1 MAKTST
7 RKNRSTPAG
16 KKKTVRTASNAIRS
30 TGRRRKS
37 NASRSLV
44 DQPLDLVMQL
54 MPIRGKSGEEQDVAD
69 FIVKQLIAAGAK
81 ITAMRFD
88 NAHKKT
94 PIDGQVGNLIFKIPG
109 TKSGPRRLLMA
120 HMDTVPICVGCQ
132 PVRKGKLVRS
142 ADPATAL
149 GADDRAGCA
158 VVLNAALR
166 ILRQQPDHPPLT
178 FLWTIQEEIGLHGAR
193 NLRVGML
200 GKPALAFNWDGG
212 NPAKL
217 TIGAT
222 GGYRMQIDVDGI
234 ASHAGNA
241 PEHGVS
247 AIAIASVAIA
257 SLQADG
263 WHGLVT
269 KHGRRG
275 STNVGVVRGGDAT
288 NVVTDHVT
296 LRVEARSHD
305 PKFRRQIVQQIE
317 KAFRTRCKASPKRQR
332 QDRQSLLS
340 RTARLRVFPAGP
352 RRTQC
357 RGGQDG
363 GEGGREKTDHQR
375 HQWRCGCELDGAA
388 WSTHG
393 HAGMRTNAPAYRQRS
408 AQRRRVRKRLRNCL
422 AAGDGDRIEL
432 TTNPIRRYLPSQTKD
447 RRMKLDDELCLC
459 FHVTKRKVVTFIRLE
474 KPARASQLSECYG
487 AGTGCGW
494 CRPFLRDCSS
504 RRRQTRRSNCQPPM
518 SMRRSANS
526 TCKTA
531 KAHHRRVPRRLNRIF
546 SCPQRRRV
554 GSSTAPSS
562 ASPTTRLCA
571 ANMSGPHGSTLTTT
585 RRAQRVAP

>member
-1 MAKTST
+1 
-7 RKNRSTPAG
+7 
-16 KKKTVRTASNAIRS
+16 
-30 TGRRRKS
+30 
-37 NASRSLV
+37 
-44 DQPLDLVMQL
+44 MQL

-81 ITAMRFD
+81 ITAVRFD

-275 STNVGVVRGGDAT
+275 SSNVGVVRGGDAT

-305 PKFRRQIVQQIE
+305 PKFRRQIVQQVK
-317 KAFRTRCKASPKRQR
+317 KAFRTAARQ
-332 QDRQSLLS
+332 
-340 RTARLRVFPAGP
+340 V
-352 RRTQC
+352 
-357 RGGQDG
+357 
-363 GEGGREKTDHQR
+363 
-375 HQWRCGCELDGAA
+375 
-388 WSTHG
+388 
-393 HAGMRTNAPAYRQRS
+393 RS
-408 AQRRRVRKRLRNCL
+408 ASGKTGKVSFQGQLDYESFQLDQDEPNVIAAKTAVK
-422 AAGDGDRIEL
+422 AAG
-432 TTNPIRRYLPSQTKD
+432 
-447 RRMKLDDELCLC
+447 
-459 FHVTKRKVVTFIRLE
+459 E
-474 KPARASQLSECYG
+474 KPITSVTNGGVDANWMALHG
-487 AGTGCGW
+487 VPTVTLGCGQMH
-494 CRPFLRDCSS
+494 PHTVKEALNVAEFE
-504 RRRQTRRSNCQPPM
+504 
-518 SMRRSANS
+518 SA
-526 TCKTA
+526 CEIAWRLATA
-531 KAHHRRVPRRLNRIF
+531 
-546 SCPQRRRV
+546 
-554 GSSTAPSS
+554 TE
-562 ASPTTRLCA
+562 
-571 ANMSGPHGSTLTTT
+571 
-585 RRAQRVAP
+585 